1 MKYQISCIGKSENKT
16 EKLLIDKYLKR
27 IGPKLKIK
35 ELNLKKFNTFTE
47 IEKQGEELIKI
58 FPQNSVLFLL
68 DKDGFSFS
76 TEKLAEIIKQYEMS
90 NIKLINFVIG
100 GPYGHGEN
108 IKLKAKHIISFGKM
122 TWSHL
127 LTRKLIV
134 EQLYRIET
142 IFKNH
147 PYHK

>member
-1 MKYQISCIGKSENKT
+1 MS
-16 EKLLIDKYLKR
+16 KL
-27 IGPKLKIK
+27 
-35 ELNLKKFNTFTE
+35 
-47 IEKQGEELIKI
+47 
-58 FPQNSVLFLL
+58 
-68 DKDGFSFS
+68 
-76 TEKLAEIIKQYEMS
+76 
-90 NIKLINFVIG
+90 KLINFVIG

-127 LTRKLIV
+127 LTRIMIV

-142 IFKNH
+142 MFKNH